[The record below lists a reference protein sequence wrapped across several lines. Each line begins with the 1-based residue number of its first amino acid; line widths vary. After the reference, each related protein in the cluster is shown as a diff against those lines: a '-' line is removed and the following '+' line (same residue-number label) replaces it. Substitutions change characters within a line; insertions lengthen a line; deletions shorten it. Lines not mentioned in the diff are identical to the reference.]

1 MEISM
6 MNQDEILKLQNV
18 VNFIEENIRNSTKTD
33 LSYVDLRNQK
43 NRLLTKQNHVI
54 FGRRGAGKSSLL
66 NELKDGSMNN
76 GVIIKLNM
84 EDFKDIAFPNIL
96 THILINVFEKFEFPP
111 KKSKWYKLKKN
122 KLFKKRRKELKKKVE
137 QTIEELKE
145 LLEQPEKYTLTEMS
159 QNNHQTNTKAKG
171 ELKGISQLNLAG
183 ERESINREKKEST
196 RTYEKDKLLNL
207 KDKISNYKEI
217 LNSYSNFYEIDHI
230 FLVLDDFYFIP
241 RAIQSKFIDYLHRLT
256 KDTALFLKV
265 ASIKFRTKLYE
276 EDKDTYVGMEIN
288 HDVMAIELD
297 YTLGDFKSTA
307 LFMKDILNHI
317 NSKHDAQFIN
327 NLFAGEGFDQLCY
340 ASGGIPRDFLSL
352 LTGLLNKIISNDIA
366 RIKKPDVTKM
376 AIEQI
381 SNKIDS
387 IKSEN
392 EEEFMSLE
400 DTLYYIKYEI
410 IENKKRNTFLVEK
423 DEIETN
429 PEEYNLIKQLMDLRL
444 IHLVN
449 LNVSDK
455 NVGKRYNA
463 YMVDIGLYPNS
474 SPRNFKQTDLKKT
487 DDKHRKDEIR
497 MSPKLSLKKL
507 KLKLRRYYII

>member
-1 MEISM
+1 MP
-6 MNQDEILKLQNV
+6 
-18 VNFIEENIRNSTKTD
+18 
-33 LSYVDLRNQK
+33 
-43 NRLLTKQNHVI
+43 
-54 FGRRGAGKSSLL
+54 RR
-66 NELKDGSMNN
+66 
-76 GVIIKLNM
+76 
-84 EDFKDIAFPNIL
+84 
-96 THILINVFEKFEFPP
+96 
-111 KKSKWYKLKKN
+111 
-122 KLFKKRRKELKKKVE
+122 
-137 QTIEELKE
+137 
-145 LLEQPEKYTLTEMS
+145 
-159 QNNHQTNTKAKG
+159 
-171 ELKGISQLNLAG
+171 
-183 ERESINREKKEST
+183 
-196 RTYEKDKLLNL
+196 
-207 KDKISNYKEI
+207 
-217 LNSYSNFYEIDHI
+217 
-230 FLVLDDFYFIP
+230 
-241 RAIQSKFIDYLHRLT
+241 
-256 KDTALFLKV
+256 
-265 ASIKFRTKLYE
+265 
-276 EDKDTYVGMEIN
+276 
-288 HDVMAIELD
+288 
-297 YTLGDFKSTA
+297 
-307 LFMKDILNHI
+307 
-317 NSKHDAQFIN
+317 
-327 NLFAGEGFDQLCY
+327 
-340 ASGGIPRDFLSL
+340 IPRDFLSL

>member
-1 MEISM
+1 
-6 MNQDEILKLQNV
+6 MNQDDILKLQKV

-33 LSYVDLRNQK
+33 LGYVDLKNQK
-43 NRLLTKQNHVI
+43 NRLLTNQNHIV

-66 NELKDGSMNN
+66 NELKDGLMNN
-76 GVIIKLNM
+76 SVTIKLNM

-96 THILINVFEKFEFPP
+96 THILMKVFEKFDFPP
-111 KKSKWYKLKKN
+111 KKTKWYKLKKN
-122 KLFKKRRKELKKKVE
+122 KLLKKQRKKLEKKVKE
-137 QTIEELKE
+137 IITELNG

-159 QNNHQTNTKAKG
+159 QNNYQTNTKARG
-171 ELKGISQLNLAG
+171 ELKSIKQLNLTG
-183 ERESINREKKEST
+183 ERESINGEKVELT

-207 KDKISNYKEI
+207 KDRITNFKEI
-217 LNSYSNFYEIDHI
+217 LNSYSNLYELDHI

-241 RAIQSKFIDYLHRLT
+241 REIQSKFADYFHRLT
-256 KDTALFLKV
+256 KDTPLFLKI

-276 EDKDTYVGMEIN
+276 EDKGTYVGMEIN
-288 HDVMAIELD
+288 HDVMSIELD

-327 NLFAGEGFDQLCY
+327 KLFVGEGFDQLCY

-352 LTGLLNKIISNDIA
+352 LTGLLNKIISKDISK
-366 RIKKPDVTKM
+366 IKKPDVTKI

-381 SNKIDS
+381 SNKINS

-392 EEEFMSLE
+392 EEELMNLE
-400 DTLYYIKYEI
+400 YTLHYIKHEV
-410 IENKKRNTFLVEK
+410 IEKKKRNTFLIGK
-423 DEIETN
+423 DEIENN

-449 LNVSDK
+449 SNISSK
-455 NVGKRYNA
+455 NDGKQRYEA
-463 YMVDIGLYPNS
+463 YMADIGLYPNS
-474 SPRNFKQTDLKKT
+474 SPRNFKQTDLNKT
-487 DDKHRKDEIR
+487 DDKYRKDEIR

-507 KLKLRRYYII
+507 KSREHYIIS